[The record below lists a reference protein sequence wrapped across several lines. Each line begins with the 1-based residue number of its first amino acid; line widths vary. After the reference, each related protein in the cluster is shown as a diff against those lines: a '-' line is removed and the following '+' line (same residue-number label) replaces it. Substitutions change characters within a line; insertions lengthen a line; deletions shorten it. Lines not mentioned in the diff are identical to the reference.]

1 MATIMIVED
10 EQAIALLLKY
20 NLERAGYQTIT
31 VAHGNRVISA
41 VEKHLPSL
49 ILLDWMLPEIS
60 GLELCKIIRNNPDLK
75 NIPIIMLTAKGQ
87 EEDKVIGLSAGAD
100 DYVTKPFS
108 VPELMARVK
117 TNLRR
122 VSTTMALTK
131 KEYCFQDIV
140 LNMVEKKVFRG
151 ENYVRIGPTEFR
163 ILQLLIAHP
172 RQVFSRQDLLREIWG
187 NNVYVEMRTIDVHI
201 RRLRKSL
208 NEFGPDFIRT
218 IRATGYSID
227 DHEIE
232 EDDGEPKQSETND

>member
-10 EQAIALLLKY
+10 EQAIAVLLKY

-31 VAHGNRVISA
+31 VSHGNRVISA
-41 VEKHLPSL
+41 VEKNLPSL

-60 GLELCKIIRNNPDLK
+60 GLELCKIIRNNPELK

-108 VPELMARVK
+108 VPELLARIK

-122 VSTTMALTK
+122 VSTTTAPAK
-131 KEYCFQDIV
+131 KEYSFQDIT

-151 ENYVRIGPTEFR
+151 DNYVRVGPTEFR
-163 ILQLLIAHP
+163 ILQLLISHP
-172 RQVFSRQDLLREIWG
+172 RQVFSRKDLLKEVWG

-201 RRLRKSL
+201 RRLRKVL
-208 NEFGPDFIRT
+208 NEYGPDYIRT

-227 DHEIE
+227 DHEIDDEDNLTTDE
-232 EDDGEPKQSETND
+232 EL

>member
-10 EQAIALLLKY
+10 EQAIAVLLKY

-31 VAHGNRVISA
+31 VSHGNRVISA
-41 VEKHLPSL
+41 VEKNLPSL

-60 GLELCKIIRNNPDLK
+60 GLELCKIIRNNPELK

-108 VPELMARVK
+108 VPELLARIK

-122 VSTTMALTK
+122 VSTTTAPTK
-131 KEYCFQDIV
+131 KEYSFQDIT

-151 ENYVRIGPTEFR
+151 DNYVRVGPTEFR
-163 ILQLLIAHP
+163 ILQLLISHP
-172 RQVFSRQDLLREIWG
+172 RQVFSRKDLLKEVWG

-201 RRLRKSL
+201 RRLRKVL
-208 NEFGPDFIRT
+208 NEYGPDYIRT

-227 DHEIE
+227 DHEIDDEDNLSTDE
-232 EDDGEPKQSETND
+232 EL

>member
-20 NLERAGYQTIT
+20 NLEKAGYDTIT
-31 VAHGNRVISA
+31 VSHGNRVLSS
-41 VEKHLPSL
+41 VEKNLPSL

-108 VPELMARVK
+108 VPELLARIK

-122 VSTTMALTK
+122 VSATTAPVK
-131 KEYCFQDIV
+131 KEYIFQDIT
-140 LNMVEKKVFRG
+140 LNMVEKKIFRG
-151 ENYVRIGPTEFR
+151 ENYVRVGPTEFR
-163 ILQLLIAHP
+163 ILQLLISNP
-172 RQVFSRQDLLREIWG
+172 RQVFSRKDLLKEVWG
-187 NNVYVEMRTIDVHI
+187 NSVYVELRTVDVHI
-201 RRLRKSL
+201 RRLRKVL
-208 NEFGPDFIRT
+208 NEFGPDYIRT
-218 IRATGYSID
+218 IRATGYSLD

-232 EDDGEPKQSETND
+232 EEPSVETEE

>member
-20 NLERAGYQTIT
+20 NLEKAGYETIS
-31 VAHGNRVISA
+31 VAHGNRVLSA
-41 VEKHLPSL
+41 VEKNLPSL

-87 EEDKVIGLSAGAD
+87 EEDKVQGLSAGAD

-108 VPELMARVK
+108 VPELLARIK

-122 VSTTMALTK
+122 VSTTTAPIK
-131 KEYCFQDIV
+131 KEYVFQDIT
-140 LNMVEKKVFRG
+140 LNTVERKVFRG
-151 ENYVRIGPTEFR
+151 ENYIQVGPTEFR
-163 ILQLLIAHP
+163 ILKLLISNP
-172 RQVFSRQDLLREIWG
+172 RHVFSREDLLKEVWG
-187 NNVYVEMRTIDVHI
+187 NSVYVELRTVDVHI

-208 NEFGPDFIRT
+208 NEFGPDYIRT

-227 DHEIE
+227 DHEE
-232 EDDGEPKQSETND
+232 E

>member
-20 NLERAGYQTIT
+20 NLEKAGYDTII
-31 VAHGNRVISA
+31 VAHGNRVLSS
-41 VEKHLPSL
+41 VEKNLPSL

-108 VPELMARVK
+108 VPELLARIK

-122 VSTTMALTK
+122 VSTTTAPIK
-131 KEYCFQDIV
+131 KEYKFQDIT
-140 LNMVEKKVFRG
+140 LNMVEKKIFRG
-151 ENYVRIGPTEFR
+151 DNYVRVGPTEFR
-163 ILQLLIAHP
+163 ILQLLISNP
-172 RQVFSRQDLLREIWG
+172 RQVFSRKDLLKEVWG
-187 NNVYVEMRTIDVHI
+187 NSVYVELRTVDVHI
-201 RRLRKSL
+201 RRLRKVL
-208 NEFGPDFIRT
+208 NEFGPDYIRT
-218 IRATGYSID
+218 IRATGYSLD

-232 EDDGEPKQSETND
+232 EEPSVETEE

>member
-10 EQAIALLLKY
+10 EQAIAVLLKY
-20 NLERAGYQTIT
+20 NLERAGYQTII
-31 VAHGNRVISA
+31 VSHGNRVISA
-41 VEKHLPSL
+41 VEKNLPSL

-60 GLELCKIIRNNPDLK
+60 GLELCKIIRNNPELK

-108 VPELMARVK
+108 VPELLARIK

-122 VSTTMALTK
+122 VSTTPAPAK
-131 KEYCFQDIV
+131 KEYSFQDIT

-151 ENYVRIGPTEFR
+151 DNYVRVGPTEFR
-163 ILQLLIAHP
+163 ILQLLISHP
-172 RQVFSRQDLLREIWG
+172 RQVFSRKDLLKEVWG

-201 RRLRKSL
+201 RRLRKVL
-208 NEFGPDFIRT
+208 NEYGPDYIRT

-227 DHEIE
+227 DHEIDDEDNLTTE
-232 EDDGEPKQSETND
+232 EEL

>member
-10 EQAIALLLKY
+10 EQAIAVLLKY

-31 VAHGNRVISA
+31 VTHGNRVISA

-60 GLELCKIIRNNPDLK
+60 GLDLCKILRNNPELK

-87 EEDKVIGLSAGAD
+87 EEDKVVGLSAGAD

-108 VPELMARVK
+108 VPELLARIK

-122 VSTTMALTK
+122 VSSTTAPIK
-131 KEYCFQDIV
+131 KEYSFQDIV

-208 NEFGPDFIRT
+208 NEFGPDYIRT

-232 EDDGEPKQSETND
+232 EEEHYSENMEDEV